1 MKWDRYSLLTDKEQK
16 EYDFKFERVQSSCLL
31 HMAILLICIHI
42 SFNFNLITRIFVHSG
57 LLVALFITTTIF
69 ISNLHKEFKWLNEV

>member
-31 HMAILLICIHI
+31 QIAVLLICINI
-42 SFNFNLITRIFVHSG
+42 SFNFNPITRAFSQSG
-57 LLVALFITTTIF
+57 LLVALFI
-69 ISNLHKEFKWLNEV
+69 NLVIHIANLYKEYKWLTEV